1 MVLSESNVSSRTRLA
16 SSTRASVRPTLT
28 TTQKR
33 TSSRSSTARPSPD
46 RRARCADEAQLGRVL
61 ESCYAAGRDRRARR
75 VDGALLGRMLEPR
88 RATKRN
94 RRAQSADD
102 DRLEEAVRKDPALAD
117 LTNDKGQRAIDLACL
132 ECRSAMQKAL
142 FFLGRYD
149 VDKGP
154 PEHRSATSLVVR
166 AVDHEA
172 ADDYGKLF
180 DEFDKDGSGT
190 LDSNELGALA
200 TKLGTN
206 VEILKLEDGQSYTRK
221 AFVAKCQRLFGKE
234 RKVVL
239 KIFQVEEQ
247 WRNEK
252 RGRDDQQLDARYVV
266 QTIPAPTDDE
276 FAKALG
282 ETNLFGEGVGSR
294 AIVMD
299 AANRNLFQIYQSE
312 RPDLN
317 KVRMLM
323 QQVMECVQHLHEKR
337 LVHGDIK
344 MLNVVRLSL
353 DNRLRLIDLDAAA
366 KVSRHDGDY
375 VCAKFSSA
383 ILPPECFAKLNADQ
397 VTKFEAYFEGVDTEL
412 REKVA
417 PKTKHGASYV
427 VKTFSLTD
435 DGAPKIDGLPYELV
449 EASVAVD
456 YWSLGALLFQLVAGE
471 PLVPSNRDD
480 DCVNAKSMA
489 ILASW
494 NDHAAKKNL
503 AVIKDAA
510 ARDLASKLLVR
521 DPDERAEFS
530 IADTLAAHPFFKPPK
545 PGDVATQEKLDKII
559 EQQEKDSKKL
569 DAILSLSEKHRDEL
583 RQTRSTLM
591 RAIYEATEVSTPTAF
606 VVLKER
612 LPAGEAS
619 VELTLNDDGTGFV
632 VEGEAVD
639 EAKDRYEESKTW
651 LNLCARFG
659 RGVAKCSPS
668 AIAEAVAGACEEL
681 VVGEEMWLYLI
692 DELTGKPVVPEGES
706 IYPIRITKPAEVVSK
721 LLPAMQVGLHA
732 ASLVNGVAGVVR
744 LFGYPCPKVPEA
756 WREGAQNSVEVLK
769 QESSVEAFG
778 AVHEKV
784 QDGGEET
791 ETVRGAALRE
801 LEAFYAKYDPDREY
815 AGLRRIGDPSDG
827 TAVWTLLTDPEEVKA
842 AIEKRAAQRR
852 AEARR
857 HDERFQE
864 LMDNAE
870 AGAPAAAT
878 TPAMP
883 IAAAGGGPSAA
894 RALASPRR

>member
-1 MVLSESNVSSRTRLA
+1 MHGCVFSGAPVERIKRLLANTTRFLAGEVSA
-16 SSTRASVRPTLT
+16 
-28 TTQKR
+28 
-33 TSSRSSTARPSPD
+33 
-46 RRARCADEAQLGRVL
+46 AD
-61 ESCYAAGRDRRARR
+61 
-75 VDGALLGRMLEPR
+75 
-88 RATKRN
+88 
-94 RRAQSADD
+94 ADD
-102 DRLEEAVRKDPALAD
+102 DPKTDFLEGTIHHAPFADRLEEAVRKDPALAD

-132 ECRSAMQKAL
+132 ECRRAMQKAL

-166 AVDHEA
+166 AVDHAA
-172 ADDYGKLF
+172 ADDYGQLF
-180 DEFDKDGSGT
+180 VEFDKDSNGT
-190 LDSNELGALA
+190 LDASELEALA
-200 TKLGTN
+200 AKLGTN
-206 VEILKLEDGQSYTRK
+206 VEIFEIEDDGVAK
-221 AFVAKCQRLFGKE
+221 DAFVAKCQRLFGKE
-234 RKVVL
+234 RKVVI

-247 WRNEK
+247 WANEK
-252 RGRDDQQLDARYVV
+252 KARDDQQLDARYVV

-323 QQVMECVQHLHEKR
+323 QQVMECVQHLHEKK

-366 KVSRHDGDY
+366 KFSRHGGDY
-375 VCAKFSSA
+375 VCSKFSSA

-397 VTKFEAYFEGVDTEL
+397 VTKFEAYFEGVDAEL

-417 PKTKHGASYV
+417 PKVDKRGASYV

-435 DGAPKIDGLPYELV
+435 DGAPKIDGLPYEPE

-471 PLVPSNRDD
+471 PLVRSNRDD
-480 DCVNAKSMA
+480 DCVSGNAMA
-489 ILASW
+489 TLANWSG
-494 NDHAAKKNL
+494 DAAKRNL
-503 AVIKDAA
+503 AVIKDPA

-521 DPDERAEFS
+521 DPDKRAQFS
-530 IADTLAAHPFFKPPK
+530 IADTLATHPFFHPPD
-545 PGDVATQEKLDKII
+545 PNGDPTVNNNLEIVKQLEIM
-559 EQQEKDSKKL
+559 QQTLNSVKADTSS
-569 DAILSLSEKHRDEL
+569 ILRLSEEHRDEL
-583 RQTRSTLM
+583 RKTRSTLVK
-591 RAIYEATEVSTPTAF
+591 AIYEATEVSTPTAF
-606 VVLKER
+606 VVLKEK
-612 LPAGEAS
+612 LPTGEAR
-619 VELTLNDDGTGFV
+619 VELTLNDDGTGFS
-632 VEGEAVD
+632 VEGEGVED
-639 EAKDRYEESKTW
+639 AKGRYEESKTW

-721 LLPAMQVGLHA
+721 LLPVMQVGLHA

-864 LMDNAE
+864 LMDNAD
-870 AGAPAAAT
+870 AGSGAGETGAAAAAT
-878 TPAMP
+878 TPTTT
-883 IAAAGGGPSAA
+883 AAAGGGPSAA

>member
-1 MVLSESNVSSRTRLA
+1 MLDS
-16 SSTRASVRPTLT
+16 TLT
-28 TTQKR
+28 SKSCTQSGVPAP
-33 TSSRSSTARPSPD
+33 TH
-46 RRARCADEAQLGRVL
+46 
-61 ESCYAAGRDRRARR
+61 ARR
-75 VDGALLGRMLEPR
+75 RLERVKRLLANTTRFLAGEIS
-88 RATKRN
+88 A
-94 RRAQSADD
+94 ADADD
-102 DRLEEAVRKDPALAD
+102 DAKADFLEGAIHHAPFADRLEEAVRKDPALAD

-190 LDSNELGALA
+190 LDSNELGAA
-200 TKLGTN
+200 AKLGTN
-206 VEILKLEDGQSYTRK
+206 VEILKLADGESYTK
-221 AFVAKCQRLFGKE
+221 DAFVAKCQRLFGKE
-234 RKVVL
+234 RKVVI

-252 RGRDDQQLDARYVV
+252 KARDDQQLDARYVV

-323 QQVMECVQHLHEKR
+323 RETMECVQHLHEKG

-366 KVSRHDGDY
+366 KFSRHGGDY
-375 VCAKFSSA
+375 VVLEVLVRDLA
-383 ILPPECFAKLNADQ
+383 PECFAKLDADQ
-397 VTKFEAYFEGVDTEL
+397 VTRFEAYFEGVDAEL

-417 PKTKHGASYV
+417 PKVDKRGASYV
-427 VKTFSLTD
+427 VKTFSLD
-435 DGAPKIDGLPYELV
+435 DKGAPKNVDDLPYELV

-494 NDHAAKKNL
+494 NDDAAKRNL

-510 ARDLASKLLVR
+510 AWDLASKLLVR
-521 DPDERAEFS
+521 DPEQRAKFD
-530 IADTLAAHPFFKPPK
+530 IADTLARHPFFHPES
-545 PGDVATQEKLDKII
+545 GDAEIKKQLDMMRTTL
-559 EQQEKDSKKL
+559 DSVKA
-569 DAILSLSEKHRDEL
+569 DTSSILRLSEEHRDEL
-583 RQTRSTLM
+583 RKTRSTLM

-606 VVLKER
+606 VVLKEK
-612 LPAGEAS
+612 LPTGEAR
-619 VELTLNDDGTGFV
+619 VELTLNDDGTGFS
-632 VEGEAVD
+632 VEGEAVE
-639 EAKDRYEESKTW
+639 EAKGIYEESKTW

-659 RGVAKCSPS
+659 RGVAACSPS
-668 AIAEAVAGACEEL
+668 AIAEAVTGACEEL
-681 VVGEEMWLYLI
+681 VVGEEMWLYLV
-692 DELTGKPVVPEGES
+692 DELTGKP
-706 IYPIRITKPAEVVSK
+706 
-721 LLPAMQVGLHA
+721 Q
-732 ASLVNGVAGVVR
+732 
-744 LFGYPCPKVPEA
+744 
-756 WREGAQNSVEVLK
+756 
-769 QESSVEAFG
+769 
-778 AVHEKV
+778 
-784 QDGGEET
+784 
-791 ETVRGAALRE
+791 
-801 LEAFYAKYDPDREY
+801 
-815 AGLRRIGDPSDG
+815 
-827 TAVWTLLTDPEEVKA
+827 
-842 AIEKRAAQRR
+842 
-852 AEARR
+852 
-857 HDERFQE
+857 
-864 LMDNAE
+864 
-870 AGAPAAAT
+870 
-878 TPAMP
+878 
-883 IAAAGGGPSAA
+883 
-894 RALASPRR
+894 